1 MKIKLHNRVRRKM
14 KQHAESEYPHECC
27 GFLFGRESGDNR
39 NISDLMPVANRKEG
53 DRRRRFMIAPADYRL
68 AEDYAEREDLVLLG
82 VYHSHPD
89 HPAEPSEHDRSVALP
104 FFSYVIISVKE
115 SRAGTVRS
123 WRLDDERNF
132 DEETVETEEV
142 KEKQPI

>member
-1 MKIKLHNRVRRKM
+1 MIVKIHSRTIQKM
-14 KQHAESEYPHECC
+14 KQHAESEYPNECC
-27 GFLFGRESGDNR
+27 GFLFGRETGDYR
-39 NISDLMPVANRKEG
+39 NISELMPVANHKKG

-68 AEDYAEREDLVLLG
+68 AEVYAEREDLLLLG

-115 SRAGTVRS
+115 GRAETVRS
-123 WRLDDERNF
+123 WRLDDDRNF

-142 KEKQPI
+142 KEKQPM